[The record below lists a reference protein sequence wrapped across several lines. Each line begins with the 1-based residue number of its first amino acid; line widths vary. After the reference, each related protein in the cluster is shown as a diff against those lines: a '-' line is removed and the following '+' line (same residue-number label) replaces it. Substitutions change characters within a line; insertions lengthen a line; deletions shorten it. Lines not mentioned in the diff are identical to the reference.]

1 MTEIEKIMS
10 ETKEI
15 AENIKANYTLEKTA
29 LQFGYKILIE
39 KENRNCITLC
49 DDFYYFD
56 ESVKEAEE
64 KIDRYIKCIEVYAGE
79 LHQYGE
85 SLKRLFQRKLCIE
98 ILYLYGLQIKSR
110 TRSGFY
116 DNRKTNG
123 RKWSA

>member
-1 MTEIEKIMS
+1 MTEVEKIMS

-64 KIDRYIKCIEVYAGE
+64 KIDRGCEKSIVPK
-79 LHQYGE
+79 
-85 SLKRLFQRKLCIE
+85 KRRTK
-98 ILYLYGLQIKSR
+98 GLL
-110 TRSGFY
+110 
-116 DNRKTNG
+116 
-123 RKWSA
+123 

>member
-15 AENIKANYTLEKTA
+15 AKNIKANYTLEKTA

-39 KENRNCITLC
+39 KENRNCIILC

-85 SLKRLFQRKLCIE
+85 SLKRLFQRKLYIE
-98 ILYLYGLQIKSR
+98 LLCLYGL
-110 TRSGFY
+110 
-116 DNRKTNG
+116 
-123 RKWSA
+123 

>member
-85 SLKRLFQRKLCIE
+85 SLKRLFQRKLYIE
-98 ILYLYGLQIKSR
+98 LSYLYGL
-110 TRSGFY
+110 
-116 DNRKTNG
+116 
-123 RKWSA
+123 

>member
-1 MTEIEKIMS
+1 MTEVEKIMS

-29 LQFGYKILIE
+29 LQFGCKILIE

-64 KIDRYIKCIEVYAGE
+64 KLIDTSNVSKYTP
-79 LHQYGE
+79 E
-85 SLKRLFQRKLCIE
+85 SC
-98 ILYLYGLQIKSR
+98 
-110 TRSGFY
+110 
-116 DNRKTNG
+116 TNTA
-123 RKWSA
+123 KA

>member
-49 DDFYYFD
+49 DDFYYTD
-56 ESVKEAEE
+56 ESVKDAEK
-64 KIDRYIKCIEVYAGE
+64 KIDRYIECIEVYAGE

-85 SLKRLFQRKLCIE
+85 SLKRLFQRKLYIE
-98 ILYLYGLQIKSR
+98 ILYLYGL
-110 TRSGFY
+110 
-116 DNRKTNG
+116 
-123 RKWSA
+123 

>member
-1 MTEIEKIMS
+1 MTEVEKIMS

-29 LQFGYKILIE
+29 LQFGCKILIE

-56 ESVKEAEE
+56 KSEKEAEE

-85 SLKRLFQRKLCIE
+85 SLKRLFQRKLYIE
-98 ILYLYGLQIKSR
+98 LLYLYGL
-110 TRSGFY
+110 
-116 DNRKTNG
+116 
-123 RKWSA
+123 